1 MRKLRYKDEECLKIT
16 LGQSHP
22 FQFEYEAPSLS
33 VLRLALRFSHM
44 NLFPVF
50 STLAS
55 SCVPASVPAVP
66 AAWNVVDPSF
76 TQLTPTHPLRLT
88 SKPCKDST
96 LSGQSQSLP
105 SLCIPVLLQ
114 DMLSYLFIK
123 IFFLVMSLDL
133 SFPPTPCCPVPHLF
147 PQWKCSGGLE
157 VSLDGWVGVSQVN
170 DGSTFV
176 TTGPAGKSQDILF
189 YCIMGLCLY
198 ICVFYKTTSFLR
210 QEIVTLSP
218 LFLIIKKRPSV

>member
-44 NLFPVF
+44 KLFPVF

-76 TQLTPTHPLRLT
+76 TQLTPTHPLRL
-88 SKPCKDST
+88 
-96 LSGQSQSLP
+96 
-105 SLCIPVLLQ
+105 IPNHVRTQ
-114 DMLSYLFIK
+114 H
-123 IFFLVMSLDL
+123 SLDKASHFHLCAYL
-133 SFPPTPCCPVPHLF
+133 SCYRTCCLIYLLKYFFWSCHWILVSRPLPPSSHSGSAQVV
-147 PQWKCSGGLE
+147 WK
-157 VSLDGWVGVSQVN
+157 
-170 DGSTFV
+170 
-176 TTGPAGKSQDILF
+176 
-189 YCIMGLCLY
+189 
-198 ICVFYKTTSFLR
+198 
-210 QEIVTLSP
+210 
-218 LFLIIKKRPSV
+218 